1 MWTTAER
8 IKYHQSQTVYD
19 SKSTV
24 MCNNA
29 DIPGPSPNHKTAL
42 SLTSCKF
49 CRAEVCTHP
58 EKDYGCEEEMS
69 LCGRFAHNKEIRETK
84 RGRQNLQVFLSHILT
99 LKTGLSYSRTNG
111 LRFPPPLRVSESK
124 TPCKF
129 WIYGLRLPPTVLSST
144 VAETAS
150 HNPKWMEKIVLC
162 RVGEKD
168 GSWWEEGRLSFSI
181 LRWMILTGVCVSRG

>member
-29 DIPGPSPNHKTAL
+29 DIPGPSPNHKNAL

-69 LCGRFAHNKEIRETK
+69 LCGRFAHNRDKRDKKRKTK
-84 RGRQNLQVFLSHILT
+84 SSSLPQSHPDTEDRSQLF
-99 LKTGLSYSRTNG
+99 KDK
-111 LRFPPPLRVSESK
+111 RFTVPTTTVCVSESK
-124 TPCKF
+124 TACKF
-129 WIYGLRLPPTVLSST
+129 WIYGLRLPTVLSST

-150 HNPKWMEKIVLC
+150 QNPKWMEKIVLC

>member
-1 MWTTAER
+1 MMRPRLPSETATAASDQIMYTATLDFTCLCSMWTTAER

-24 MCNNA
+24 MCSNA
-29 DIPGPSPNHKTAL
+29 GPSPNHKNAL

-69 LCGRFAHNKEIRETK
+69 LCERFAHNKEIRETK

-111 LRFPPPLRVSESK
+111 LRFPPPLCVCLSPRQPASSEYMDLDFHQQFYHPQWQK
-124 TPCKF
+124 QPHRILNEWRK
-129 WIYGLRLPPTVLSST
+129 
-144 VAETAS
+144 
-150 HNPKWMEKIVLC
+150 LC
-162 RVGEKD
+162 WVE
-168 GSWWEEGRLSFSI
+168 
-181 LRWMILTGVCVSRG
+181 